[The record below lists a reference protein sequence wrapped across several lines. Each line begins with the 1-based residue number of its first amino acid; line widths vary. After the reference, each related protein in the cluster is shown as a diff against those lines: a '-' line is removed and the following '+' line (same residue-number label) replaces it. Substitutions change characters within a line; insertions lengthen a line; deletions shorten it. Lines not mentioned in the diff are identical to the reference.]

1 MRKFVFLCVISCFC
15 MALFAADQAGKPVK
29 TQNPAA
35 VSESKHSSDMQ
46 IQTHPTIFKWKW
58 EEQKKVA
65 KPFMADDKTVSSS
78 KDDDKK
84 MEERKTGKGNP
95 IPLNQLDSSLVQ
107 RVHFDYDRSDIKAD
121 SKKAIEINTAWFA
134 KHPEYDILL
143 EGHCD
148 ERGTPEYNMALGER
162 RANAVLGV
170 MTGLGLDAK
179 RSSTHS
185 WGEEKPLDLRKV
197 EKAYALNRRVEFY
210 AVPK

>member
-1 MRKFVFLCVISCFC
+1 MRKFVFLCVSLLFC
-15 MALFAADQAGKPVK
+15 AVVYAQEKTEKPAK
-29 TQNPAA
+29 TN
-35 VSESKHSSDMQ
+35 SGITKNSRDDMQ
-46 IQTHPTIFKWKW
+46 VQTHPSIFKWRW
-58 EEQKKVA
+58 EDQKQVA
-65 KPFMADDKTVSSS
+65 KPYMADEKSGSQS
-78 KDDDKK
+78 AEEKK

-107 RVHFDYDRSDIKAD
+107 RIHFDYDRSDIKAD
-121 SKKAIEINTAWFA
+121 AQKAIEINTAWFK

-162 RANAVLGV
+162 RANAVLKG
-170 MTGLGLDAK
+170 MAGLGLDAK
-179 RSSTHS
+179 RSSIHS
-185 WGEEKPLDLRKV
+185 WGEEKPLDTRKI